1 MSQKPAKFCIKFCM
15 LFDATTFNA
24 LPAFPMLE
32 KRSKRRA
39 WETRGIVLNGSQQKL
54 WAQLLTTL

>member
-1 MSQKPAKFCIKFCM
+1 MRQKPAKVCIKFFL

-39 WETRGIVLNGSQQKL
+39 WGTRGIVLDGSQQKL
-54 WAQLLTTL
+54 WVQLLTSL